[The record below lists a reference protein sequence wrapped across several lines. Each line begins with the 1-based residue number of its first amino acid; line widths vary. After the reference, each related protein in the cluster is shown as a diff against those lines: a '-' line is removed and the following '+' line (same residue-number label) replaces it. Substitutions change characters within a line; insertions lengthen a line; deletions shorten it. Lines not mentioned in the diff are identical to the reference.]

1 MIAADGARS
10 GIRERLGIAMDGPD
24 DLGRQHMVAFRADL
38 TAYTT
43 ERPRGVYFLTDS
55 HAALLWTHR
64 DNRWVVSVPD
74 SGQPVD
80 EAAMVREVL
89 GLPDLRVEV
98 LAANRWT
105 AAAQSA
111 TTYRSGPVFLI
122 GDAAHRFPPAGA
134 TGVSAAM
141 HDAHN
146 LAWKLAFV
154 ARGQADE
161 SLLGTY
167 AVERQAVG
175 QRNVAETAGAWA
187 RMFGGSAEVFAE
199 RSLAQIDMG
208 YQYRSAAVESDGVD
222 ADPPGADYEP
232 SATPGCRA
240 PHMWIELDGTKV
252 STIDLFE
259 REIVLLTTPLGESW
273 RFAHPEAKSV
283 VIHEPEWPALYGISP
298 EGAVMVRPDGHVAW
312 RKR

>member
-1 MIAADGARS
+1 
-10 GIRERLGIAMDGPD
+10 
-24 DLGRQHMVAFRADL
+24 
-38 TAYTT
+38 
-43 ERPRGVYFLTDS
+43 
-55 HAALLWTHR
+55 
-64 DNRWVVSVPD
+64 
-74 SGQPVD
+74 
-80 EAAMVREVL
+80 MVREVL
-89 GLPDLRVEV
+89 GLPDL
-98 LAANRWT
+98 A
-105 AAAQSA
+105 
-111 TTYRSGPVFLI
+111 SGGPRGKPLDRGGPERDDLSERAVFLI
-122 GDAAHRFPPAGA
+122 GDAAHRFPTGRRD
-134 TGVSAAM
+134 GVSAAM

-154 ARGQADE
+154 ARGQATNRC
-161 SLLGTY
+161 SARTPWS
-167 AVERQAVG
+167 AKRWG

-273 RFAHPEAKSV
+273 RLAHRRPRASSSTN
-283 VIHEPEWPALYGISP
+283 PNGRALWDQP